1 MISADK
7 ALKKLIEG
15 NERFASGNLEN
26 PNRCNARRGELLGGQ
41 TPFAAILSCSD
52 SRTPGEIV
60 FDQGLGDLFVVRVA
74 GNILAEEVIG
84 SLAYAINDLDVN
96 LVIVMGHD
104 HCGAVTAAL
113 KDDNKCIYVKSLI
126 DKIKPLI
133 SSHNTL
139 DDLEKI
145 TRRNVKNVVSQ
156 LKSLNVVFNNKIS
169 SGKLQI
175 IGAYYD
181 LETGK
186 VDFYTDQ

>member
-1 MISADK
+1 MIK
-7 ALKKLIEG
+7 AKEALEKLIKG
-15 NERFASGNLEN
+15 NERFASGNFEN
-26 PNRCNARRGELLGGQ
+26 PNRCNIRRGELLGGQ

-84 SLAYAINDLDVN
+84 SLAYAVNDLDVN

-113 KDDNKCIYVKSLI
+113 NDDNKCIYVKSLI

-145 TRRNVKNVVSQ
+145 TKRNVKNVVSQ

-169 SGKLQI
+169 DGKLEI

-186 VDFYTDQ
+186 VDFGD

>member
-1 MISADK
+1 MISAKD
-7 ALKKLIEG
+7 ALAKLIEG
-15 NERFASGNLEN
+15 NQRFISGNLQN
-26 PNRCNARRGELLGGQ
+26 PNRCNIRREELISGQ

-74 GNILAEEVIG
+74 GNVLAEEVIG
-84 SLAYAINDLDVN
+84 SIAYAVNELDVN
-96 LVIVMGHD
+96 LVVVMGHD

-113 KDDNKCIYVKSLI
+113 KDDNNCMYIKSLI

-133 SSHNTL
+133 SSHNTIN
-139 DDLEKI
+139 DLEKI
-145 TRRNVKNVVSQ
+145 TVRNVKNVVSQ
-156 LKSLNVVFNNKIS
+156 LKGLNIVFNNKIS
-169 SGKLQI
+169 GKKLEI

-186 VDFYTDQ
+186 VDFYLDK

>member
-1 MISADK
+1 MISSK
-7 ALKKLIEG
+7 EALEKLIEG
-15 NERFASGNLEN
+15 NERFASGNFEN
-26 PNRCNARRGELLGGQ
+26 PNRCNIRRGELLEGQ
-41 TPFAAILSCSD
+41 TPFAVILSCSD

-84 SLAYAINDLDVN
+84 SIAYAVNDLDVN
-96 LVIVMGHD
+96 LVVVMGHD
-104 HCGAVTAAL
+104 HCGAVTSAL

-133 SSHNTL
+133 ASHNTI

-156 LKSLNVVFNNKIS
+156 LKNLNIVFNNKIS
-169 SGKLQI
+169 GEKLQI

-186 VDFYTDQ
+186 VDFSL

>member
-1 MISADK
+1 MISTK
-7 ALKKLIEG
+7 EALQKLVEG
-15 NERFASGNLEN
+15 NERFVSGNLTN
-26 PNRCNARRGELLGGQ
+26 PNRCHIRRSELVLGQ

-60 FDQGLGDLFVVRVA
+60 FDQGLGDLFMVRVA

-84 SLAYAINDLDVN
+84 SLAYAVNELGVN
-96 LVIVMGHD
+96 LVLVMGHD

-113 KDDNKCIYVKSLI
+113 QDDNSCVYVKSLI

-133 SSHNTL
+133 SSHNTI
-139 DDLEKI
+139 DDLERI

-156 LKSLNVVFNNKIS
+156 LNNLNIVFNNKIS
-169 SGKLQI
+169 SGELEI

-181 LETGK
+181 LVTGK
-186 VDFYTDQ
+186 VDFDI

>member
-1 MISADK
+1 MISAK
-7 ALKKLIEG
+7 EALEKLIEG

-26 PNRCNARRGELLGGQ
+26 PNRCNLRRGELLEGQ
-41 TPFAAILSCSD
+41 TPFAAVLSCSD
-52 SRTPGEIV
+52 SRIPGEIV

-84 SLAYAINDLDVN
+84 SLAHAVNDLDVN

-104 HCGAVTAAL
+104 HCGAVMAAL

-133 SSHNTL
+133 SSHNTT

-145 TRRNVKNVVSQ
+145 TKRNVKNVVSQ
-156 LKSLNVVFNNKIS
+156 LKNLNVVFNNKLS
-169 SGKLQI
+169 DKKLEI

-186 VDFYTDQ
+186 VEFYTD

>member
-1 MISADK
+1 MIDAKD
-7 ALKKLIEG
+7 ALKRLKEG
-15 NERFASGNLEN
+15 NESFASGNLKN
-26 PNRCNARRGELLGGQ
+26 PNRCNIRRGELILGQ

-60 FDQGLGDLFVVRVA
+60 FDQGLGDLYVVRVA

-84 SLAYAINDLDVN
+84 SLAYAVNELDVN

-113 KDDNKCIYVKSLI
+113 NDDNKCIYIKSLI

-133 SSHNTL
+133 ASHNTI

-156 LKSLNVVFNNKIS
+156 LKNLNVVFNNKIADK
-169 SGKLQI
+169 KLEI
-175 IGAYYD
+175 IGAYYN
-181 LETGK
+181 LETGI
-186 VDFYTDQ
+186 VDFSE